1 MRCVMTELIQVEVP
15 TICIGLRPA
24 AGAGPYPFPQW
35 HLAKTCLKC
44 ESIKWAYG
52 SKTIVLIPLKEN
64 QNSFHVVCL
73 GRQTV
78 LFFSSLN
85 FTLTSCEANTV
96 MVQQFSIAFFFFF
109 FAKLGIKITHFE
121 AFEKNLVFLPL
132 KKNLPPQTTLIL
144 FLSKTKM
151 FFV

>member
-1 MRCVMTELIQVEVP
+1 MRCVKTELVQVEVP

-44 ESIKWAYG
+44 ENIKWAYG

-109 FAKLGIKITHFE
+109 CKAWHKNHTFWSFWEKSCFSSIK
-121 AFEKNLVFLPL
+121 
-132 KKNLPPQTTLIL
+132 KKSSSPNYLNTFP
-144 FLSKTKM
+144 
-151 FFV
+151 